1 MFYCQVGGLSGEG
14 ERGEGDLGLTLSV
27 FMCEMIQLSV
37 EKLRNYSDYVTSLD
51 NAVFQSEGLDTAPK
65 Q

>member
-1 MFYCQVGGLSGEG
+1 MGGR

-37 EKLRNYSDYVTSLD
+37 EKLRNSSDYVTSLD
-51 NAVFQSEGLDTAPK
+51 SAVFQSEGLDTAPK